1 MTAPLPAP
9 HHQSQGGESATG
21 TSGDGA
27 AASGLTG
34 ADSTSATLALGKR
47 ALANTLSRSGS
58 EVVGRLASLAL
69 FVEAGRTVGQSGL
82 GAFVFAVAFLGFV
95 MVAVDLG
102 LDRWMLRAI
111 ARERTARDRA
121 FFNVL
126 TLKLALALP
135 LIGAGLGSANPGPA

>member
-1 MTAPLPAP
+1 MTAPLPTP
-9 HHQSQGGESATG
+9 HHQPQGGKSAPG

-27 AASGLTG
+27 AADALMG
-34 ADSTSATLALGKR
+34 AGSTSVTLALGKR
-47 ALANTLSRSGS
+47 ALANTLSRTGAG
-58 EVVGRLASLAL
+58 VVGRLASLAL
-69 FVEAGRTVGQSGL
+69 FVEAGRTVGQNGL

-111 ARERTARDRA
+111 ARERAASDHV

-126 TLKLALALP
+126 ALKLALALP
-135 LIGAGLGSANPGPA
+135 LLGAALLVLHLAG